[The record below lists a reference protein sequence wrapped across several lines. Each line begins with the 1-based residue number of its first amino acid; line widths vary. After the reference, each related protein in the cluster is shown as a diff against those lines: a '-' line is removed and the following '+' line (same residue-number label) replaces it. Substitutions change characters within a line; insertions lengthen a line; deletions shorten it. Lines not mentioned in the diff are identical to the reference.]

1 MLAIVGGLGAALVFA
16 VVTLCN
22 ARSSR
27 MIGPSALLGWVMLIG
42 LVILVPPVALGDVPD
57 GLDRD
62 AIAWLAVAGVGN
74 VVGLL
79 LAYAALRSGKVG
91 IVAPVVSTLGAIAA
105 AVATVAGDRLA
116 PGSAALLAAVAIGV
130 FVAGRGSED
139 PAGQHEPR
147 ATLLA
152 VAAAVAIGFS
162 LYAIGRVSVSLPVA
176 WALIPSRIA
185 GVAAVTVP
193 LLLRSQLRITRAAL
207 PLVLVS
213 GVCEVAGFALFAFG
227 ARHGIAVAAVLASL
241 FAAIAAVAAH
251 VLFRERLARTQV
263 AGVVLIVVAVAALSG
278 VEA

>member
-27 MIGPSALLGWVMLIG
+27 MIGPSALLGWVILIG

-91 IVAPVVSTLGAIAA
+91 IVAPVVSTQGAIAA

>member
-91 IVAPVVSTLGAIAA
+91 IVAPVVSTQGAIAA

-116 PGSAALLAAVAIGV
+116 PGSAALL
-130 FVAGRGSED
+130 
-139 PAGQHEPR
+139 
-147 ATLLA
+147 
-152 VAAAVAIGFS
+152 AAVAIGFS

-193 LLLRSQLRITRAAL
+193 LLLRSQLRLTRAAL

>member
-22 ARSSR
+22 APSSR

-91 IVAPVVSTLGAIAA
+91 IVAPVVSTQGAIAA

-193 LLLRSQLRITRAAL
+193 LLLGSQLRITRAAL

>member
-91 IVAPVVSTLGAIAA
+91 IVAPVVSTQGAIAA

-152 VAAAVAIGFS
+152 GAAAVAIGFS